1 MIKKLKPT
9 LQLIKLSE
17 AAKILGVSTSSIRH
31 KKAGT
36 KDLTLYK
43 RPDSNLLFVDRRE
56 AENLAK
62 NFVEA
67 K

>member
-1 MIKKLKPT
+1 MSLKPK

-17 AAKILGVSTSSIRH
+17 AAQIIGCSTSSIRH

-43 RPDSNLLFVDRRE
+43 RPDSNLLFVNKPD
-56 AENLAK
+56 AERLSK